1 MLFGTIMSSISKLTM
16 FLSIERLGVV
26 FIFFTHFVLIID
38 IVKLVLTGASAHY
51 ASLTQLGLFPPLN
64 IHR

>member
-1 MLFGTIMSSISKLTM
+1 M
-16 FLSIERLGVV
+16 FLSIERLGAV